1 MPSDLLQRVSVCLAS
16 VMSPPAAAYCT
27 KSENNNVPH
36 HIIIMCVCVWNG
48 HGVPERRHEDGVEF
62 ESHDGDG
69 SEVEGSSQR
78 DRAVVT
84 EGFGTHALEC
94 KTGNERTMCRDGAEV
109 ISNHIE
115 FFILDFKT
123 FFQLLWIQRLG
134 RQIEH
139 PDSPRLSP
147 SLSLSLSLNVRFLLT
162 SCLSLSFAWEKKKG
176 VLLYRVQEY
185 RGRGSNSRP
194 FGPAHS
200 NLL

>member
-1 MPSDLLQRVSVCLAS
+1 
-16 VMSPPAAAYCT
+16 
-27 KSENNNVPH
+27 
-36 HIIIMCVCVWNG
+36 MCVCVWNG

-94 KTGNERTMCRDGAEV
+94 ETGNERTMCRDGAEV

-139 PDSPRLSP
+139 PDPLYQTQDTYFLSL
-147 SLSLSLSLNVRFLLT
+147 LSLSQERIKLIQ
-162 SCLSLSFAWEKKKG
+162 
-176 VLLYRVQEY
+176 RVETHPLDK
-185 RGRGSNSRP
+185 GRG
-194 FGPAHS
+194 
-200 NLL
+200 